1 MLSALK
7 SVHCGFGK
15 YSSACELS
23 SIVYQVQPHNG
34 VSFPSAATQSGWG
47 DQGLHHYPN
56 STRAGIPVS
65 DTVATALCKKA
76 VFMVVSTKRQE
87 ILTRA
92 SDLEN
97 AAFRR
102 PFCLRCRGCPGTAVS
117 WLAELQLFPVR
128 VDMTFM
134 CLSHYPPCFV
144 RDLLIWQN
152 AEYYG
157 HETYLSSWR
166 TGSCYKDQFQPRLA
180 GWSPLWV
187 RSVCW
192 RVHPFFHL
200 PIIVPL
206 VRPLALWTV
215 VLLLCLGA
223 VVRGFI

>member
-1 MLSALK
+1 MGCPFHQQQHRVADEIGGYISTWTAPGQGFPCLTRWQQHFAKRQCLWWWAPRGRKYKGLRFGECCFQKTFLLK
-7 SVHCGFGK
+7 M
-15 YSSACELS
+15 
-23 SIVYQVQPHNG
+23 QG
-34 VSFPSAATQSGWG
+34 VSWHCSELAC
-47 DQGLHHYPN
+47 
-56 STRAGIPVS
+56 R
-65 DTVATALCKKA
+65 TA
-76 VFMVVSTKRQE
+76 E
-87 ILTRA
+87 
-92 SDLEN
+92 
-97 AAFRR
+97 
-102 PFCLRCRGCPGTAVS
+102 
-117 WLAELQLFPVR
+117 LFPVR

-134 CLSHYPPCFV
+134 CLSHYPPCFI

-157 HETYLSSWR
+157 HEIYLSSWR
-166 TGSCYKDQFQPRLA
+166 TGSCYKDQFQPRLG

-187 RSVCW
+187 KSVCW